1 MRIGSI
7 SLGAVIATLA
17 LAIAG
22 CGSSGSSSSAAS
34 SSSSSAGSG
43 SAGNSSSSSAAA
55 PTFANTGNCLQL
67 AGVGE
72 KFAQAMQSATGKTF
86 NLSAAVAAY
95 NNLANAAPSAIKP
108 AVQTIATAFGS
119 FASALEKVNYKLGSV
134 PSATQLAG
142 LESAVHVF
150 EQSNVK
156 QAETSV
162 AAWAKQNCS

>member
-7 SLGAVIATLA
+7 SLGAAIATLA
-17 LAIAG
+17 LVVAG
-22 CGSSGSSSSAAS
+22 CGSSGSSSAASSAS
-34 SSSSSAGSG
+34 SSSA
-43 SAGNSSSSSAAA
+43 ANSSSSSAAA
-55 PTFANTGNCLQL
+55 PTFANAGNCLQL

-72 KFAQAMQSATGKTF
+72 KFAQAMQAATGKTF
-86 NLSAAVAAY
+86 NLSAAVSAY
-95 NNLANAAPSAIKP
+95 DNLANAAPSAIKP
-108 AVQTIATAFGS
+108 DVQTIATAFAS
-119 FASALEKVNYKLGSV
+119 FASALEKVNYKFGSV

-156 QAETSV
+156 QAEASV